1 MLVKSQDGTI
11 VLNNDRV
18 TMYEVTDKWDG
29 RFKVVA
35 LVNEQEVAIGRY
47 STEDKCK
54 AALQMILDCHNMN
67 LLFEQKSETNPRDL
81 FCEYVADQQLGIFDM
96 PQEDEI

>member
-1 MLVKSQDGTI
+1 MLVRSQDGTI

-18 TMYEVTDKWDG
+18 TMYRVSDKWDG
-29 RFKVVA
+29 RYKIIA
-35 LVNEQEVAIGRY
+35 RVNDSEFVIGRY
-47 STEDKCK
+47 STEEKCK
-54 AALQMILDCHNMN
+54 ATLQMILDCQNMN
-67 LLFEQKSETNPRDL
+67 LLFEQHPETNPRDL

>member
-18 TMYEVTDKWDG
+18 TMYRVSDKWDG
-29 RFKVVA
+29 RFKA
-35 LVNEQEVAIGRY
+35 IARVNDNEFVIGRY
-47 STEDKCK
+47 STEEKCK
-54 AALQMILDCHNMN
+54 ETLQMLLDCYNMN
-67 LLFEQKSETNPRDL
+67 LLFEQQSETNPRDL

>member
-35 LVNEQEVAIGRY
+35 LVNEQEVVIGRY

-67 LLFEQKSETNPRDL
+67 LLFEQSYEGNPRDL
-81 FCEYVADQQLGIFDM
+81 FCEYVADQQLGVFDM
-96 PQEDEI
+96 PQEDEV